1 MPRVKIPP
9 RQPFYYMVNLPKKH
23 FFILPLDNHDDG
35 EEVLDVAPFLPQD
48 YLKKADLGKGGGL
61 S

>member
-23 FFILPLDNHDDG
+23 FFILHLDNPDDG
-35 EEVLDVAPFLPQD
+35 EEVLDVAPFLPLD
-48 YLKKADLGKGGGL
+48 YLKRADSGKGGGL